1 MAGKQTESES
11 NTSNSPHLEWPKRPE
26 RRHSVNEEMPASTRG
41 MLVAVLLFI
50 LAGSSGVYLF
60 YVQPERQ
67 QLFGLRAALAPVAP
81 AAAPEQ
87 TAPAVRLTPTPQ
99 SSPTPTL
106 PPSAAPSASAAAQV
120 THTSAPTST
129 AVATATPG
137 WLTAD
142 ILPLPE
148 GKWIEVDLGRQLLT
162 AHAGL
167 TDVFTMTIST
177 GSSVTAAS
185 AGKYR
190 ITEKL
195 ASRLLTGPG
204 YYLPDVPWVML
215 VTPNMLFD
223 GAYWLDTFG
232 TPSQHGSINL
242 RPEDAQ
248 RLFEWAEPVMP
259 QDAASVKASSQS
271 PGTWVIIHP

>member
-1 MAGKQTESES
+1 MASKKTEPES
-11 NTSNSPHLEWPKRPE
+11 NTSSSPHLKWPKRPD
-26 RRHSVNEEMPASTRG
+26 RRRSANGEMPGSTRG
-41 MLVAVLLFI
+41 MLVAVLLF
-50 LAGSSGVYLF
+50 LLVGSSGVYLF
-60 YVQPERQ
+60 YVQPEWQ
-67 QLFGLRAALAPVAP
+67 QLFGLRAALSPVAP
-81 AAAPEQ
+81 SAAPEQ
-87 TAPAVRLTPTPQ
+87 TAPAAQLAPT
-99 SSPTPTL
+99 SM
-106 PPSAAPSASAAAQV
+106 PSATSTLAPSVAPSASAAAQA
-120 THTSAPTST
+120 THTVAPTNT
-129 AVATATPG
+129 AAATATPG

-162 AHAGL
+162 AHDGL
-167 TDVFTMTIST
+167 TDVFTMTVST
-177 GSSVTAAS
+177 GGSVTAAS
-185 AGKYR
+185 AGKHR

-215 VTPNMLFD
+215 VTPDILFD

-242 RPEDAQ
+242 RPVDAQ